1 MNWKRRKF
9 HNYTQGWHS
18 GSHAIAWAAITTFV
32 CIGFLRPPI
41 QNVAFAVP
49 RFCVNNGSIGTKR
62 VTGIKGNKAKVYNL
76 YISIAA
82 MIVLM
87 TSCASEKIVLSND
100 VNISKYK
107 YVIFGKETSG
117 DRELDDVVMSVQ
129 NQIAETNLIV
139 LSSSNILKICECS
152 DSILSPN
159 IHVTSEKWDGGHTY
173 ITVTFYDYNTNQSVA
188 VIKSSGIGMT
198 DKS

>member
-1 MNWKRRKF
+1 M
-9 HNYTQGWHS
+9 
-18 GSHAIAWAAITTFV
+18 
-32 CIGFLRPPI
+32 
-41 QNVAFAVP
+41 AFAVP
-49 RFCVNNGSIGTKR
+49 RFCVINGPIGTKR
-62 VTGIKGNKAKVYNL
+62 AIDKKTMIQKFIK
-76 YISIAA
+76 YIIPIIA
-82 MIVLM
+82 MIALM
-87 TSCASEKIVLSND
+87 TSCVSGKIVLSND
-100 VNISKYK
+100 ANISKYK

-139 LSSSNILKICECS
+139 LSASNTVKIIEYS
-152 DSILSPN
+152 DSILTPN

-198 DKS
+198 VSHDQNIALSAIRKKLNKLFR